1 MRRLA
6 SPSAPRLVTA
16 LCLFAAAG
24 ACSSDSGDGSAAV
37 RFVEDGGEVTFAES
51 IAELDEGGRTISFLS
66 VDDDQGR
73 SLKVTTVPELGARE
87 CGDGEVDEETG
98 GFLVDVRYLRG
109 DAETGDFY
117 DGHAEGSGC
126 TVEVLEVPA
135 SDGDPWIV
143 SFSAVVSRD
152 GDIFNRIILDD
163 GEIEAT
169 PE

>member
-1 MRRLA
+1 MHRLA
-6 SPSAPRLVTA
+6 SPSTPRLLAA
-16 LCLFAAAG
+16 LGLLFAAG
-24 ACSSDSGDGSAAV
+24 ACSSDSGGGSAAV

-51 IAELDEGGRTISFLS
+51 VARLEEGGGTISFLS

-73 SLKVTTVPELGARE
+73 SLKVTTAPEVGARE

-98 GFLVDVRYLRG
+98 TFLVDVRYLKG

-126 TVEVLEVPA
+126 TVEVLEAPA

-143 SFSAVVSRD
+143 SFSAIVSRD
-152 GDIFNRIILDD
+152 GDLFNRIILDD
-163 GEIEAT
+163 GEIEST

>member
-1 MRRLA
+1 M
-6 SPSAPRLVTA
+6 PRLPFPSSLILPA
-16 LCLFAAAG
+16 LCALAG
-24 ACSSDSGDGSAAV
+24 ACSSDDEGGTPAV

-51 IAELDEGGRTISFLS
+51 VAELDEDGVTVSFLS
-66 VDDDQGR
+66 VDGDRGR
-73 SLKVTTVPELGARE
+73 SLKVTTTPEVGVRE
-87 CGDGEVDEETG
+87 CSDGEVVEEG
-98 GFLVDVRYLRG
+98 GAFLVDVRYLKG

-126 TVEVLEVPA
+126 TVEVIETPA

-143 SFSAVVSRD
+143 SFSAIVSRD
-152 GDIFNRIILDD
+152 GDILNRIILAD